1 MQDLLLVGEHR
12 NGFGAT
18 YSGCLGKWRRLGM
31 TGPLALRIFR
41 AQELLDLKKQ
51 ETDSLFFLKRE
62 AGSGNDAS

>member
-1 MQDLLLVGEHR
+1 
-12 NGFGAT
+12 
-18 YSGCLGKWRRLGM
+18 M

-41 AQELLDLKKQ
+41 AQELLDFKKQ